1 MNAYERSQKST
12 LLARLDEEPE
22 RLIVVTGPRQSGKT
36 TLIRQVLDHID
47 RPHRYLAVDEPDS
60 ATLPSV
66 PNLAEVR
73 EAVWDKSAIRL
84 ASKRDARWLVWQ
96 WELARIAAE
105 RSGRGF
111 VLVFDEIQ
119 KIASWSESV
128 RGLWDADRRHGRR
141 LHVVLL
147 GSAPLLLQRG
157 MSESLAD
164 RYETIRLTHWSFAEM
179 SEAFDVDLPS
189 GSCRSPWRRRAQMRP
204 RATPRSAR

>member
-66 PNLAEVR
+66 PNLDEVG

-84 ASKRDARWLVWQ
+84 ASERDARWLVWQ

-128 RGLWDADRRHGRR
+128 KGLWDADQGRFLFCCGWCLRGAWHGTGVRRE
-141 LHVVLL
+141 
-147 GSAPLLLQRG
+147 RG
-157 MSESLAD
+157 
-164 RYETIRLTHWSFAEM
+164 
-179 SEAFDVDLPS
+179 
-189 GSCRSPWRRRAQMRP
+189 
-204 RATPRSAR
+204 